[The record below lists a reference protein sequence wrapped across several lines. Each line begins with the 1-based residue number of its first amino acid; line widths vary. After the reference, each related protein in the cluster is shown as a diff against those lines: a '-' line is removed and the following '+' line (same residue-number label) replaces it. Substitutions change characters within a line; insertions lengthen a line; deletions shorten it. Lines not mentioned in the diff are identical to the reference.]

1 MHLEKIKPRR
11 VYEDVLE
18 QITKLMSKG
27 KINPGDRLMGE
38 REMANALGVSRTTL
52 REALRTLEHLG
63 LVDIK
68 PGGGTFVK
76 DQNLNQVISPLAL
89 ALSVEQNSFH
99 DLWEI
104 RFSLEVTAA
113 GLAAQQATPENLQ
126 YIEAA
131 LREMLS
137 CWSDHASFS
146 KADLRFHYMIAQA
159 SQNAMMSR
167 LLQTFVVHLYEMSLK
182 AGYSR
187 FMHDREGVQTINEH
201 SRIFEAIKNRNPEQA
216 RLSMQEHLQG
226 VRRDLEGLLEDST
239 IDDSNMPKV

>member
-1 MHLEKIKPRR
+1 MDLEKVKPRR

-63 LVDIK
+63 LMEIK

-76 DQNLNQVISPLAL
+76 DQNLNQVIAPLAL
-89 ALSVEQNSFH
+89 ALSVEQNSFL
-99 DLWEI
+99 DLWEV

-113 GLAAQQATPENLQ
+113 GLAAQQVTPESLQ
-126 YIEAA
+126 YIEDA
-131 LREMLS
+131 LREMRS
-137 CWSDHASFS
+137 CWPDAALFS

-159 SQNAMMSR
+159 SQNTMMSR

-182 AGYSR
+182 AGYFR
-187 FMHDREGVQTINEH
+187 FMHDREGVQTITEH
-201 SRIFEAIKNRNPEQA
+201 TEIFEAIKSRDPERA
-216 RLSMQEHLQG
+216 RQSMTEHLKG
-226 VRRDLEGLLEDST
+226 VRRDLKTVL
-239 IDDSNMPKV
+239 DDSATGH

>member
-1 MHLEKIKPRR
+1 MDLEKVKPRR

-18 QITKLMSKG
+18 QITKLIARG

-63 LVDIK
+63 LVEIK

-76 DQNLNQVISPLAL
+76 DQNLNQVIAPLAL

-113 GLAAQQATPENLQ
+113 GLAAERVTAESLQ
-126 YIEAA
+126 FIADA
-131 LREMLS
+131 LQEMRN
-137 CWSDHASFS
+137 CWPDPAMIS

-159 SQNAMMSR
+159 SGNTMMAR
-167 LLQTFVVHLYEMSLK
+167 LLQTFAVHLFEMSLK

-187 FMHDREGVQTINEH
+187 FLHDQEGVQTIAEH
-201 SRIFEAIKNRNPEQA
+201 SEIFQAIRNRNPEKA
-216 RLSMQEHLQG
+216 RRYMMEHLEE
-226 VRRDLEGLLEDST
+226 VRKDLETRIEDSGT
-239 IDDSNMPKV
+239 GTL

>member
-1 MHLEKIKPRR
+1 MELDDLLEKIKPRR

-18 QITKLMSKG
+18 QITKLMNKG

-38 REMANALGVSRTTL
+38 REMAAGLGVSRTTL

-63 LVDIK
+63 LVEIK
-68 PGGGTFVK
+68 PGGGTYVK

-113 GLAAQQATPENLQ
+113 GLAAQQNTPKSLQ
-126 YIEAA
+126 YIEDA
-131 LREMLS
+131 LNEMQSSWPDTAL
-137 CWSDHASFS
+137 FS

-159 SQNAMMSR
+159 SKNTMMAR
-167 LLQTFVVHLYEMSLK
+167 LLQTFAVHLYDMSLK
-182 AGYSR
+182 AGDFR
-187 FMHDREGVQTINEH
+187 FRHDREGVQTFREH
-201 SRIFEAIKNRNPEQA
+201 CDIFEAIKNRDPDKA
-216 RLSMQEHLQG
+216 RFHMTVHLEG
-226 VRRDLEGLLEDST
+226 VRRDLENIYSQDFQISGS
-239 IDDSNMPKV
+239 